1 MIGAADSQARS
12 SPRPENQRS
21 AAHPQ
26 VSHRPRSV
34 GGIAAP
40 ADSREPSS
48 PQADSTEAGRE
59 ASHEDPESCL
69 VFLTIAMAFADMC
82 YSRSILVRV

>member
-1 MIGAADSQARS
+1 MIAAADLEARN
-12 SPRPENQRS
+12 SPHPGFQRS

-34 GGIAAP
+34 AGTAVP

-48 PQADSTEAGRE
+48 PQVDSTEAIRE
-59 ASHEDPESCL
+59 VASEDPVSCL
-69 VFLTIAMAFADMC
+69 VFLTIAMAFADMS
-82 YSRSILVRV
+82 YSRSIA